1 MARITVE
8 DCTKIVKN
16 RFELVV
22 VASRRAKD
30 LSTGIESE
38 LEKGKDK
45 NAVLALREI
54 AARKVKVKDI
64 KEKIIAA
71 YESYS
76 APTDDAVTD
85 TTKEI
90 YKQETGQDVDK
101 DNLQAEKPAA
111 DDQKMF
117 SQDNVV
123 VDD

>member
-8 DCTKIVKN
+8 DCTKIIRN

-22 VASRRAKD
+22 LASRRAKD
-30 LSTGIESE
+30 LSTGIEPL

-54 AARKVKVKDI
+54 AAKKIHPKDI
-64 KEKIIAA
+64 KEKIISA
-71 YESYS
+71 YESYRPS
-76 APTDDAVTD
+76 PDVSVTD
-85 TTKEI
+85 ATKEI

-101 DNLQAEKPAA
+101 DNLQVEKAAE